1 MAAVNT
7 SNTKENYEQNYDWDD
22 DTPSSN
28 WDNLIEL
35 DDAKIIDIEQSDI
48 RKKQKQ
54 IHQSKIYM
62 ASKQVIIQ
70 EKKQVINKLQ
80 PTIEEQM
87 TSLIGRISGLTDAE
101 LKIQCQEEYEYL
113 ESKLF
118 ERKHLEYTDLLAS
131 IKQSISISSSSPSPP
146 PSSPP
151 PSYKLFGRNFTYDND
166 LIRSIQKNNTIL
178 DAISL
183 DNIIASMHIRKPTSL
198 SDRRT
203 LAEILKIIDAKLIVR
218 DLHDNE
224 VLTIGCGR
232 IELQLYICMLC
243 EYEVFSI
250 DKHTITL
257 IKN

>member
-1 MAAVNT
+1 MAAVNM

-118 ERKHLEYTDLLAS
+118 ERKHLEYTDLLES
-131 IKQSISISSSSPSPP
+131 IK
-146 PSSPP
+146 
-151 PSYKLFGRNFTYDND
+151 
-166 LIRSIQKNNTIL
+166 
-178 DAISL
+178 
-183 DNIIASMHIRKPTSL
+183 
-198 SDRRT
+198 
-203 LAEILKIIDAKLIVR
+203 
-218 DLHDNE
+218 
-224 VLTIGCGR
+224 
-232 IELQLYICMLC
+232 
-243 EYEVFSI
+243 
-250 DKHTITL
+250 
-257 IKN
+257 

>member
-1 MAAVNT
+1 MDAVNT

-54 IHQSKIYM
+54 IHQSKINM
-62 ASKQVIIQ
+62 ASKQVI
-70 EKKQVINKLQ
+70 NKLTQ

-87 TSLIGRISGLTDAE
+87 TSLMGRISGLTDAE

-118 ERKHLEYTDLLAS
+118 ERKYLEYIDLLAS
-131 IKQSISISSSSPSPP
+131 IKQSSILSS
-146 PSSPP
+146 
-151 PSYKLFGRNFTYDND
+151 YELFGRNFTYDDD

-183 DNIIASMHIRKPTSL
+183 DSIIASMHIRKPTSL

>member
-1 MAAVNT
+1 MAAVNM

-62 ASKQVIIQ
+62 SSKQVIIQ

-131 IKQSISISSSSPSPP
+131 IKQSISSSISSSLSPS
-146 PSSPP
+146 
-151 PSYKLFGRNFTYDND
+151 SYELFGRNFTYDND